1 MKELFKKVF
10 SEKTSSP
17 VFVGFGAFAIF
28 TFIVF
33 PGLTAA
39 NTILNIIS
47 ALVGVFTLTFIFYYL
62 KADKLYETFTHVEPG
77 ETELDYISPEELN
90 PKKKR
95 NPKQFDGVKS
105 DEPFLKSRKKKKSE
119 YPLPPHHPV
128 KKINNK

>member
-10 SEKTSSP
+10 SQKTSSP
-17 VFVGFGAFAIF
+17 IFVGFGTFAIL

-33 PGLTAA
+33 PGLTVA

-47 ALVGVFTLTFIFYYL
+47 GILGLFTIIFVYYYINM
-62 KADKLYETFTHVEPG
+62 DKFVDKYINIELG
-77 ETELDYISPEELN
+77 ETELDYINPEELQ

-105 DEPFLKSRKKKKSE
+105 DEQFVKTRKKKKSE
-119 YPLPPHHPV
+119 FPLPPHHPI
-128 KKINNK
+128 KK

>member
-62 KADKLYETFTHVEPG
+62 KVDKLYETFTHVEPG

>member
-10 SEKTSSP
+10 SEKISSP

-62 KADKLYETFTHVEPG
+62 KADKLYETLTDVEPG
-77 ETELDYISPEELN
+77 ETELDYISPEELK

-95 NPKQFDGVKS
+95 NPKQFDGVKT

-119 YPLPPHHPV
+119 YPLPPHHPI
-128 KKINNK
+128 KKTNK

>member
-62 KADKLYETFTHVEPG
+62 KADKLYETFTHVESG

>member
-10 SEKTSSP
+10 SQKTSSP
-17 VFVGFGAFAIF
+17 IFVGFGTFATL

-47 ALVGVFTLTFIFYYL
+47 GILGLFTIIFVYYYINMDKFVAKFI
-62 KADKLYETFTHVEPG
+62 DIESG
-77 ETELDYISPEELN
+77 ETEIDYINPEELK

-105 DEPFLKSRKKKKSE
+105 DEQFVKTRKKKKSE
-119 YPLPPHHPV
+119 FPLPPHHPI
-128 KKINNK
+128 KN